1 MGLFLFL
8 HYYWTHRMV
17 MLSGEVELWFVYSLR
32 VSGNNSS
39 TYTLSLYFTLASF
52 WKTTTIS
59 WFQTRKVDSKGIN
72 VHFIIKLRKF
82 EHVKVD
88 TLSWWQATVQKKGLN
103 NKNNLKLVTYTFK
116 MASLAGWI
124 WLTNW
129 VIQYCRDRKRILIK

>member
-39 TYTLSLYFTLASF
+39 KYTLSLYFTLASF

-59 WFQTRKVDSKGIN
+59 WFQTRKVDSKDIN

-82 EHVKVD
+82 KHVKVD

-103 NKNNLKLVTYTFK
+103 NKNHLKLVTYTFK